1 MKFTSTSIKDVI
13 LIEPKVFG
21 DRRGFFMETFRSD
34 LFRQAGI
41 SAGFVQ
47 WNHSRSVKNTL
58 RGLHFQVEHPQGKLV
73 RVVLGEV
80 CDVAVDVRPES
91 PTFGKWVSEILS
103 DQNRRQLY
111 VPPGFAHGFCV
122 LSGVAEFIYAC
133 TDYYCPAGER
143 GIAWNDP
150 DLGIPW
156 PVKNPILSDK
166 DARYP
171 SFAAVARE
179 LRAKSLGRG

>member
-1 MKFTSTSIKDVI
+1 MKFTPTAIKDVI
-13 LIEPKVFG
+13 LLEPQIFG
-21 DRRGFFMETFRSD
+21 DRRGFFMETFRRD
-34 LFRQAGI
+34 LFRKAGI
-41 SAGFVQ
+41 TPEFVQ

-103 DQNRRQLY
+103 DQNRHQLY

-122 LSGVAEFIYAC
+122 LSDAAEFIY
-133 TDYYCPAGER
+133 

-150 DLGIPW
+150 DLGIRW
-156 PVKNPILSDK
+156 PVENPILSDK

-171 SFAAVARE
+171 AFAAVARE
-179 LRAKSLGRG
+179 LRAKSAGGG